1 MAKIALDGRWRFY
14 WNISL
19 KKQKSLQHP
28 TWRLVTDALD
38 LKLNFFAV
46 PSAES
51 LKKKKKKILEKI
63 IVFHFK
69 SSKYH

>member
-1 MAKIALDGRWRFY
+1 MAKIVLDGRWRFY
-14 WNISL
+14 WNICL

-28 TWRLVTDALD
+28 IWRLVTDALD

-51 LKKKKKKILEKI
+51 LQKKKYWKNIA
-63 IVFHFK
+63 VFHFK